1 MRAYR
6 YCSRSVVCLVGS
18 FQTYVQVIGNRGM
31 SLWTLLLKSTQ
42 RRRILRLS
50 DRVAFG
56 CVVRLPRRKL
66 QLPLGRLFAETVG
79 FEPTDGLGPS
89 ADFKSVAFNPSA
101 TSPKNRP
108 SGRSKPRGVR
118 WAFCL
123 SLNILRI

>member
-6 YCSRSVVCLVGS
+6 YCSRSVVCLVDS
-18 FQTYVQVIGNRGM
+18 FQTYEQVLCSCGK

-42 RRRILRLS
+42 RRRILRVS

-56 CVVRLPRRKL
+56 CVVRLPRWKFK
-66 QLPLGRLFAETVG
+66 LPLGLLFAETVG

-89 ADFKSVAFNPSA
+89 ADFKSGAFNPSA

-108 SGRSKPRGVR
+108 SQRTISMGG
-118 WAFCL
+118 
-123 SLNILRI
+123 

>member
-6 YCSRSVVCLVGS
+6 YCSRSAVCLVGS
-18 FQTYVQVIGNRGM
+18 FRTYERVLCSCGK

-42 RRRILRLS
+42 RRRILRVS

-66 QLPLGRLFAETVG
+66 QLPLGRVFAETEG
-79 FEPTDGLGPS
+79 FEPSDGLGPS

-108 SGRSKPRGVR
+108 NKAAP
-118 WAFCL
+118 L
-123 SLNILRI
+123 P